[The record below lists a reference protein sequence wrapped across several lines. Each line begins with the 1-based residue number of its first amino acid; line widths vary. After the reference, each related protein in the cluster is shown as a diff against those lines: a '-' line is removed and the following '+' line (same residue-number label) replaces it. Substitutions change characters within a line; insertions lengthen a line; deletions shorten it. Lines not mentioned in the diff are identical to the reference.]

1 MTIQQVLV
9 TGSEGALGKHIVRE
23 LQAQRHTVTGF
34 DQKPGGSG
42 CESLRTGDITDLAS
56 VREACAQMDA
66 VIHVAARPNIWSGA
80 SHEIIHTNTLGTWN
94 VLQAAEEAGVKR
106 VILCSSDSVYGFTV
120 TSGSMRPPEYVPMDS
135 DHTARP
141 TDPYGLSKLLGEQ
154 IGRSFA
160 DRGKIEVIALR
171 PVFVLYEEM
180 YGEVRAR
187 SKNPAAYKGPMVG
200 GPTAAGGGPLWHY
213 VDPRDV
219 ARAFRLAIEAPSLP
233 RFEGLII
240 SAKTTLAPDPTL
252 ARLEQYVGRE
262 IKVRDPGLY
271 QQNPYAPLFDLS
283 PAQRVLGFEAEFDLR
298 DAMRSTNILS

>member
-1 MTIQQVLV
+1 M

-23 LQAQRHTVTGF
+23 LQTRHKVTGF
-34 DQKPGGSG
+34 DQRPGDSG
-42 CESLRTGDITDLAS
+42 CESLHTGDITDLPS
-56 VREACAQMDA
+56 VRKACAQVDA

-94 VLQAAEEAGVKR
+94 VLQAAEEAGAKR
-106 VILCSSDSVYGFTV
+106 VILCSSDSIYGFTV
-120 TSGSMRPPEYVPMDS
+120 ATGSMRPPEYVPMDA

-171 PVFVLYEEM
+171 PVFVLYEAM

-187 SKNPAAYKGPMVG
+187 GKNPASYKGPMVG

-240 SAKTTLAPDPTL
+240 SARTTLAPEPTL
-252 ARLEQYVGRE
+252 VRLEQYLGHPVE
-262 IKVRDPGLY
+262 VRHPERF

-298 DAMRSTNILS
+298 AAMLTTSIQSKEEAQ